1 MYVPS
6 NFLPLTSFKM
16 ETTSITLIIIL
27 HSFIGCV
34 CCDING
40 VCLYPCQVAAVAAPP
55 ALKMLSE
62 KFPGYVLATNDS
74 IAKVM

>member
-1 MYVPS
+1 MFVPS
-6 NFLPLTSFKM
+6 NFLPVTSLKM
-16 ETTSITLIIIL
+16 EKNSITLIIII
-27 HSFIGCV
+27 HSSIRCV

-62 KFPGYVLATNDS
+62 KFPGYVLAIDDS
-74 IAKVM
+74 IAKVL